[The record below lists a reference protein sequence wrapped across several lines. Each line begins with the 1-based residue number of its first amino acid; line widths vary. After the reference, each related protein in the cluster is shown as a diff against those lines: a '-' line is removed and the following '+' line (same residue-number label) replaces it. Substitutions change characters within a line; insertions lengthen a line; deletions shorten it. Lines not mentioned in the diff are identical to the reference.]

1 MVLRPTK
8 YRPPRNFSPPS
19 LLTFSIGGRPTYGT
33 VECLPMAREKT
44 NGRIE
49 LLQGTLDL
57 LILRTLRW
65 GPKHGYGIAKL
76 IEQTSS
82 GAFQVDH
89 GSLYPALQR
98 LQQEGWIKANWGVS
112 TTKRRA
118 KFYALT
124 PSGRRQLVAGQ
135 SHWKRF
141 VSAFAAILQTDG
153 PSPEEK

>member
-1 MVLRPTK
+1 MVLRRTK
-8 YRPPRNFSPPS
+8 YKPHPHFSS
-19 LLTFSIGGRPTYGT
+19 FLLVTFSIGGRPTYGT
-33 VECLPMAREKT
+33 VDSLPMTREKT
-44 NGRIE
+44 NERME
-49 LLQGTLDL
+49 LFQGTLDL

-65 GPKHGYGIAKL
+65 GPKHGYGIAKF

-112 TTKRRA
+112 TTKRKA
-118 KFYALT
+118 KFYSLT
-124 PSGRRQLVAGQ
+124 ASGRKQLVAGQ

-141 VSAFAAILQTDG
+141 ISAFAAILQTDR
-153 PSPEEK
+153 PAPEEK

>member
-1 MVLRPTK
+1 MT
-8 YRPPRNFSPPS
+8 
-19 LLTFSIGGRPTYGT
+19 
-33 VECLPMAREKT
+33 REKT
-44 NGRIE
+44 NERME
-49 LLQGTLDL
+49 LFQGTLDL

-65 GPKHGYGIAKL
+65 GPKHGYGIAKF

-118 KFYALT
+118 KFYTLT
-124 PSGRRQLVAGQ
+124 ASGRKQLVAGQ

-141 VSAFAAILQTDG
+141 ISAFAAILQTDR
-153 PSPEEK
+153 PEPEEK